1 MDQIRKT
8 YGIPYE
14 EIKKGCG
21 DVSISSIQKIFGGY
35 VDRPRK
41 ATLEKLSKYFE
52 KFIKDNMSG
61 KDDFK
66 HLYERTVRDEY
77 VAESNRYF
85 SRGSSALDNPS
96 GSYGEIFT
104 QGGYTYEDYAKLQLP
119 EGVRVEVIDGYIYTM
134 DAPNV
139 SHQSITGEIFF
150 KFREFIKNN
159 KGECK
164 VLMSPVDVRL
174 EFDKDDMT
182 VVQPDVLV
190 ICDREKK
197 ENKKNITGAPDF
209 VLEVMSHSS
218 RRMDMYVKM
227 YDEMMCPQ
235 GHNPTIG
242 ILLCADTDDDVAHYS
257 VLNGNDQLYAAK
269 YLTYMP
275 TQEELRREIEQ
286 QKEFFR
292 LQNAKI

>member
-1 MDQIRKT
+1 MFTVEEMDQIRKT

-14 EIKKGCG
+14 EIQKGCG

-52 KFIKDNMSG
+52 MFLKENMSG

-77 VAESNRYF
+77 VAESNKFF

-104 QGGYTYEDYAKLQLP
+104 QGGYTYEDYEKLQLP

-139 SHQSITGEIFF
+139 DHQNIVMYISNTFF
-150 KFREFIKNN
+150 QFIKEN
-159 KGECK
+159 KGKCR
-164 VLMSPVDVRL
+164 VYSSPVDVRL

-227 YDEMMCPQ
+227 TKYKENGVREYWIVDYENDKIIKYDFE
-235 GHNPTIG
+235 
-242 ILLCADTDDDVAHYS
+242 
-257 VLNGNDQLYAAK
+257 NGDNITMYTFKDK
-269 YLTYMP
+269 VP
-275 TQEELRREIEQ
+275 VEIYDGKLVIDF
-286 QKEFFR
+286 KEI
-292 LQNAKI
+292 KEYVES